1 MGQAF
6 EQGNEQRV
14 ILDTSVCIEILKE
27 KQGST
32 GLFGS
37 LDLVTPHISAVT
49 VFELMFRTYN
59 AKQAED
65 FIVDAEVINFDG
77 KSARKASEIALELK
91 HKGTPI
97 EAADLFIAATALAN
111 NCTLATLNV
120 KDFSRIKGL
129 KLVRLR

>member
-6 EQGNEQRV
+6 EQGDKQRV

-27 KQGST
+27 RQRATDS
-32 GLFGS
+32 FRS
-37 LDLVTPHISAVT
+37 LDFASPYISAVT

-59 AKQAED
+59 AKQAKE
-65 FIVDAEVINFDG
+65 FIVDVEVIDFDEN
-77 KSARKASEIALELK
+77 SANKASEIALELK

-111 NCTLATLNV
+111 NCALATLNT

-129 KLVRLR
+129 RLVRLR